1 MARLASSMP
10 ASIPVAEAVGIKIH
24 KDTRRTRR
32 NSRVKEEHN
41 LRSERDAHARKRV
54 RVNGPQRAASKSQL
68 QFRAERTRAREG
80 ATVPSVGRVTANN
93 NQFAWI

>member
-1 MARLASSMP
+1 MLYWQGGNLKSREERRQIASLEHSR
-10 ASIPVAEAVGIKIH
+10 AFDAEAVGIKMH
-24 KDTRRTRR
+24 KDTQDTRR

-68 QFRAERTRAREG
+68 QFRAERTRRFRR
-80 ATVPSVGRVTANN
+80 SVA
-93 NQFAWI
+93 